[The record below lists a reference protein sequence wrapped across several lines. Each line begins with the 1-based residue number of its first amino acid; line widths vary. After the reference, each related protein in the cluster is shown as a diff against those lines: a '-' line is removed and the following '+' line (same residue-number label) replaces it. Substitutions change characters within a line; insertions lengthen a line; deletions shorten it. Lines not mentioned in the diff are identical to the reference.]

1 MTTTTSRRVGEDETA
16 GGGSHDARG
25 RADRAAK
32 TPTYPEWFART
43 WSGTAGTGPARCP
56 YDDPSRR
63 LADAVVEAAVRFP
76 GPIGELIRREL
87 RAFADFGYRFDG
99 SGLVPRLVEELLGGR
114 RTPDCPL
121 SARAPGR

>member
-1 MTTTTSRRVGEDETA
+1 MTSTMCRPSDE
-16 GGGSHDARG
+16 
-25 RADRAAK
+25 DRAAGGDGHGARSRTDSAAT
-32 TPTYPEWFART
+32 TPSYPEWFART

-76 GPIGELIRREL
+76 GPVGELIRREL

-99 SGLVPRLVEELLGGR
+99 SGLVPRLVDELLGDA
-114 RTPDCPL
+114 RTV
-121 SARAPGR
+121 R